1 MIALKNNDYRPTKH
15 TGHSTIVVRKVRDL
29 EECLH
34 VNFFFLFFH
43 P

>member
-15 TGHSTIVVRKVRDL
+15 TGHSTIVVRKVHDL
-29 EECLH
+29 EECLY
-34 VNFFFLFFH
+34 VKNFFLCFH